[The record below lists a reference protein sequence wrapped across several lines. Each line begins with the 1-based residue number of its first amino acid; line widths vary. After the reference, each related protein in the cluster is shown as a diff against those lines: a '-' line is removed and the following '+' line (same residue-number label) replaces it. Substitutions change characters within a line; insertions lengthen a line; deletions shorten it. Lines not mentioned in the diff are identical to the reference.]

1 MNNNAEEGLYNI
13 RLAVSLD
20 ELNIDRIESISFNQR
35 HDDRLGAI
43 EVREQQDIVR
53 LRIGGYF

>member
-1 MNNNAEEGLYNI
+1 MDNNNVEEGLYNV

-35 HDDRLGAI
+35 HDDRLGAL
-43 EVREQQDIVR
+43 EVW
-53 LRIGGYF
+53 G